1 MTESKPA
8 EAQQQ
13 PQQAAQKP
21 KVVSPI
27 RKGLG
32 SILKGA
38 AVLLGGYLGIAAVAG
53 YSFAKGAYNLS
64 KKNYRSGAGYLAESL
79 LSVVA
84 PIVYVAEAG
93 STGAYRAYKKKLL
106 PWDEGYVKGMYG

>member
-1 MTESKPA
+1 MTETQ
-8 EAQQQ
+8 AQPQTQ
-13 PQQAAQKP
+13 PQQTAEKP
-21 KVVSPI
+21 KAVSPI
-27 RKGLG
+27 RKGFG

-53 YSFAKGAYNLS
+53 YSLVKGAYNLS
-64 KKNYRSGAGYLAESL
+64 KKDYRSGAGYLAESL

-93 STGAYRAYKKKLL
+93 ATGAYRVAKKKLL
-106 PWDEGYVKGMYG
+106 PWDEGYVKDMYG